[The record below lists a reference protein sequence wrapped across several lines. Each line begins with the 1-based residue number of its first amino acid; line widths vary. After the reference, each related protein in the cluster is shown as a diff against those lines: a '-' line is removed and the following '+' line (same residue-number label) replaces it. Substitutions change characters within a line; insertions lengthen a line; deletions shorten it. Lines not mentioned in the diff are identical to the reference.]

1 MANSQYKGPK
11 GSEILIQEWLEQIGA
26 TDISYVGHRNHPP
39 DFTVMYS
46 CRRIAIEVARLLPD
60 VGWKRKTEI
69 AFEKE
74 LRSLIEEVA
83 SDPSNPRWHSW
94 CQYDSRDR
102 CPSRSES
109 EAWRERARKALR
121 TGGSGG
127 EFQLLSPTHLNGR
140 GIVLELHPA
149 GNQGSFSGVS
159 EDEGYMIERTVVD
172 QLSRWIGKKSAAV
185 KNMRPSNENRL
196 WWLVFDD
203 DIVVAP
209 AGILGTNREKMKG
222 VVRDHIDTEL
232 WSKVVLVSRFQME
245 RPPPTRPKWFWPLW
259 ENPQCVALPDS
270 PY

>member
-1 MANSQYKGPK
+1 MTNSQYKGPK
-11 GSEILIQEWLEQIGA
+11 GSEISIQEWLEQIGA
-26 TDISYVGHRNHPP
+26 TDISYVGHRNGPP

-46 CRRIAIEVARLLPD
+46 GKRIAIEVACLLPD
-60 VGWKRKTEI
+60 VGWERKTEI

-74 LRSLIEEVA
+74 LRNLIEETA
-83 SDPSNPRWHSW
+83 TDPSSPRWHSC
-94 CQYDSRDR
+94 CQYDSRDH
-102 CPSRSES
+102 CPSRSKS
-109 EAWRERARKALR
+109 EAWKERARKALR
-121 TGGSGG
+121 TGGPGG
-127 EFQLLSPTHLNGR
+127 EFQLLSPKKLNRR

-159 EDEGYMIERTVVD
+159 EDEGYMVERTVVD
-172 QLSRWIGKKSAAV
+172 QLTRWVGKKSSTV
-185 KNMRPSNENRL
+185 NKMRPSNENHL

-203 DIVVAP
+203 EIVVSP
-209 AGILGTNREKMKG
+209 AGILGKNREKIES

-259 ENPQCVALPDS
+259 ENLQCVALPDS